1 MTVSTTENRGI
12 HQAGQAGRTSRTSLN
27 PKDIPMKLA
36 LVVIVALLGGCV
48 GSPLPPPNHGRLGA
62 TATDV
67 EWLPAS
73 SIPAITGSNSTVVLF
88 SMSGGRT
95 VVTPGAA
102 TTVNRIGVSIRCD
115 QPITLLSQVNRT
127 SGGGS
132 TWRTM
137 NNNGSGD
144 TVLANTDT
152 AIDYLVFGPNTRI
165 EAVTGSTGPSA
176 CETDIGLFV
185 DRQPGI

>member
-1 MTVSTTENRGI
+1 
-12 HQAGQAGRTSRTSLN
+12 
-27 PKDIPMKLA
+27 MKLP
-36 LVVIVALLGGCV
+36 IFALLTLLVGGCASV
-48 GSPLPPPNHGRLGA
+48 PTTPPDHRVVGA

-67 EWLPAS
+67 EWLPGS
-73 SIPAITGSNSTVVLF
+73 SLPAITGNNATIVLF
-88 SMSGGRT
+88 SMANGRA
-95 VVTPGAA
+95 VVTPGIT

-115 QPITLLSQVNRT
+115 QAVTLLAQINRS
-127 SGGGS
+127 SGGG

-137 NNNGSGD
+137 NNNGAGD

-152 AIDYLVFGPNTRI
+152 VIDYLVFGPNTRI

-185 DRQPGI
+185 DRQPAI